1 MLWSI
6 LETVPFY
13 PPANILRNHAL
24 FPARLISDDRESLF
38 SIIIPTLSD
47 EEENRKSP
55 SIEIMFL
62 REKYSFY
69 SRFDKMTNMICFKRN
84 KIILAIN
91 VLKLIIVILSKYV
104 IDVFVSIYKKK
115 WLNSRITYSSEIV
128 WFLSGIFSESIIFKN
143 NNKGDIYIYL
153 QYSIFHLIYYI
164 QHTLRYYTLYKIY
177 FITN

>member
-62 REKYSFY
+62 RGKYSFY
-69 SRFDKMTNMICFKRN
+69 SRFDKMMNMICIKRN

-91 VLKLIIVILSKYV
+91 GLKLIIVILSKYV
-104 IDVFVSIYKKK
+104 IDLSVSIYKKK
-115 WLNSRITYSSEIV
+115 WLNSCITNSSWKSFDFYQEF
-128 WFLSGIFSESIIFKN
+128 FLNQLFLKIIIKGIFIFTYN
-143 NNKGDIYIYL
+143 
-153 QYSIFHLIYYI
+153 I
-164 QHTLRYYTLYKIY
+164 QY
-177 FITN
+177 FI